1 MTQSFLKCCQNCCC
15 AKHSP
20 VKLDGPAGTET
31 RLVEGK
37 LSARQEMLPSF
48 TTTEEEKKTAWME
61 GIRTDN

>member
-1 MTQSFLKCCQNCCC
+1 M
-15 AKHSP
+15 
-20 VKLDGPAGTET
+20 KLDGPAGTET

-61 GIRTDN
+61 GIRTGN